1 MVESEEELK
10 SLFMKV
16 KEESEKVD
24 LTLNTYHDAA
34 KKIERN
40 SKKKKEKNLSL
51 KSQSE
56 VLVKMQISGPVTS
69 NFDSLVPSP
78 LPMTSRLVTG

>member
-1 MVESEEELK
+1 
-10 SLFMKV
+10 MKV

-40 SKKKKEKNLSL
+40 SKKKKKF
-51 KSQSE
+51 KP
-56 VLVKMQISGPVTS
+56 KKPIWGA
-69 NFDSLVPSP
+69 
-78 LPMTSRLVTG
+78 G